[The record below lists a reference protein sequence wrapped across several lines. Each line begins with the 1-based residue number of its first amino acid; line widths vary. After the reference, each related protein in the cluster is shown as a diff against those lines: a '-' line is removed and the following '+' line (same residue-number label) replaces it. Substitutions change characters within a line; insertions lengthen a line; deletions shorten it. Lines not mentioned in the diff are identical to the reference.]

1 MKMITHEQNS
11 QNSHRKVV
19 MFDSMNEKSKCELLS
34 KVADNLPY
42 HLCYLNADEV
52 FLYANREAEKFWLKN
67 HEGLLG
73 FSIRDL
79 TGAFYP
85 ELEPYLLRVRA
96 GEVVVHTHTF
106 TNDDGSIGHFKNTY
120 TPDFDKDGDFI
131 GFTAVGVEIT
141 HEVEIEDSLRE
152 TEVRFKLLADS
163 MPQIVWTATPEGHVD
178 FYNLRWY
185 EFTGFEPGT
194 TGNEK
199 WAEIVH
205 PDDIDKLMDVWSK
218 ALITGKP
225 YKNEFRVKEAA
236 TGEYRWWLS
245 RARPVKD
252 SQGNIIK
259 WYGSNTDVDEMRS
272 LAENL
277 LHEKV
282 LRENFVSALTHDLRT
297 PLTAAKLN
305 AHLLAR
311 NIKDPDKS
319 QILSKKIMDSME
331 RADSMI
337 QDLLDVNKIS
347 AGGKLPLTLSVCDVS
362 NLTKKCVDDLNH
374 LYGDRFILKSDHEL
388 KGCID
393 ENAFRRVLENLASNA
408 IKYGDGKRNI
418 SIQLLKI
425 ENGFELK
432 VHNFGKPIPEP
443 LQKKIFNPFERV
455 HEEKKGSPKGWGI
468 GLSLVEGIAHAHG
481 GKASV
486 SSNETEGTTFTVQF
500 FWQGH

>member
-1 MKMITHEQNS
+1 MRMITHEQNS
-11 QNSHRKVV
+11 QNSQSAII
-19 MFDSMNEKSKCELLS
+19 FDSMNEKSKCEILS
-34 KVADNLPY
+34 KVADSLPY

-52 FLYANREAEKFWLKN
+52 FLYANKEAEKFWLKN

-73 FSIRDL
+73 FSIREL

-85 ELEPYLLRVRA
+85 ELEPYLQRVRE

-106 TNDDGSIGHFKNTY
+106 TNEDGSIGHFKNTY
-120 TPDFDKDGDFI
+120 TPDFNSDGDYI
-131 GFTAVGVEIT
+131 GFTALGVEIT
-141 HEVEIEDSLRE
+141 HEIEIEDTLKE
-152 TEVRFKLLADS
+152 TEIRFKLLADS
-163 MPQIVWTATPEGHVD
+163 MPQVVWTATPDGYVD
-178 FYNLRWY
+178 FYNSRWY
-185 EFTGFEPGT
+185 EFTGFEPGS

-199 WAEIVH
+199 WIEIVH
-205 PDDIDKLMDVWSK
+205 PDDVSNLKKVWSK
-218 ALITGKP
+218 ALATGKP
-225 YKNEFRVKEAA
+225 YKNEFRVREAS

-245 RARPVKD
+245 RARPVKN
-252 SQGNIIK
+252 SNGQIIK

-311 NIKDPDKS
+311 NIKNPDKVQTLS
-319 QILSKKIMDSME
+319 QKIMDSME
-331 RADSMI
+331 RADGMI

-347 AGGKLPLTLSVCDVS
+347 AGGKLPLTLKVCDVS
-362 NLTKKCVDDLNH
+362 SVTKKCVEELNH
-374 LYGDRFILKSDHEL
+374 LNGDRFTLKSNEEL
-388 KGCID
+388 KGCLD
-393 ENAFRRVLENLASNA
+393 ENAYRRVLENLASNA
-408 IKYGDGKRNI
+408 LKYGDEKKDI
-418 SIQLLKI
+418 SICLVNI

-432 VHNFGKPIPEP
+432 VHNFGTAIPEQ
-443 LQKKIFNPFERV
+443 LQRKIFNPFERI
-455 HEEKKGSPKGWGI
+455 HEEKKGAPKGWGI